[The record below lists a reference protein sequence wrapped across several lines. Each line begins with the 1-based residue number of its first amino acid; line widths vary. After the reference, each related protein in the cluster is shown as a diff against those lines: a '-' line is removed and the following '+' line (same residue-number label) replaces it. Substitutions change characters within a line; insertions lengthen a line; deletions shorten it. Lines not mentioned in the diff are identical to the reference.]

1 MFNWSQ
7 TNRTERLIALVCRC
21 TRWAEPHTASRVEFS
36 LIRSRRLRQVN
47 SSQSS
52 RERMTTTCSK
62 PGVPVVA
69 GNLSNGSDDPPTL
82 SAESLCSGEI
92 DTVEHDIVH
101 PRDDRREHASLPAQ
115 FQSREHGL
123 VSLTDRPIKTINA
136 PINEPRTSHRLT
148 TEYAIP
154 TRY

>member
-1 MFNWSQ
+1 MRNWSQ

-21 TRWAEPHTASRVEFS
+21 TRWAAPHTASRVEFS

-101 PRDDRREHASLPAQ
+101 PRDDRWEHASLPAQ
-115 FQSREHGL
+115 FQGRDHGL
-123 VSLTDRPIKTINA
+123 SSKMTNA

-148 TEYAIP
+148 TEYDIP
-154 TRY
+154 TPYR

>member
-1 MFNWSQ
+1 
-7 TNRTERLIALVCRC
+7 
-21 TRWAEPHTASRVEFS
+21 
-36 LIRSRRLRQVN
+36 
-47 SSQSS
+47 
-52 RERMTTTCSK
+52 MTTTCSK

-148 TEYAIP
+148 TEYEIP
-154 TRY
+154 TIQPAVRHAAVALGRHTGVRLDG